1 MQGFPLQP
9 ELVTHDDGGDE
20 RGRRKGCEKMKYS
33 RIAAIVA
40 GSVVAMGAAPA
51 FAASTAPMP
60 PMSLNGGLETLG
72 SASALDLTDGR
83 STVNSVA
90 DTATDLNSVKGA
102 TPQQA
107 LKTAAEVT
115 PLLGGVELGG

>member
-1 MQGFPLQP
+1 
-9 ELVTHDDGGDE
+9 
-20 RGRRKGCEKMKYS
+20 
-33 RIAAIVA
+33 
-40 GSVVAMGAAPA
+40 
-51 FAASTAPMP
+51 
-60 PMSLNGGLETLG
+60 MSLNGGLETLG

-83 STVNSVA
+83 SAVNSVA